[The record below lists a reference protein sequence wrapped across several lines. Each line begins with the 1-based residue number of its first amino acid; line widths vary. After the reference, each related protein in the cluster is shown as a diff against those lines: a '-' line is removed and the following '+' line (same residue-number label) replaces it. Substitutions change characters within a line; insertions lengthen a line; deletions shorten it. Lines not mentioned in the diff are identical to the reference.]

1 MNDDQITVEQVLER
15 VEYLEENA
23 DTIEEAMEAG
33 DIYCSGYREFWQRF
47 DNGEKISEDELITND
62 KLVSRAIE
70 WYKKAYNWGNKE
82 AVTNIIVCYYMQART
97 YKLSSAEE
105 AIKWCMIAKKLP
117 IKNRELVDSILAD
130 SQELKKELLEHCN
143 SKAKGDSKQ
152 NEEKGQKSI
161 WFLLVGIL
169 FVYVCFSQQSLGS
182 GILGAILILIYFKG

>member
-82 AVTNIIVCYYMQART
+82 AVTNIIEVTRY
-97 YKLSSAEE
+97 
-105 AIKWCMIAKKLP
+105 
-117 IKNRELVDSILAD
+117 N
-130 SQELKKELLEHCN
+130 
-143 SKAKGDSKQ
+143 KGT
-152 NEEKGQKSI
+152 
-161 WFLLVGIL
+161 
-169 FVYVCFSQQSLGS
+169 
-182 GILGAILILIYFKG
+182 